1 MDNNNIDI
9 RKAITVG
16 LEVLSDPQVRV
27 PVSAVND
34 LAILKG
40 ILISIRNGELVLA
53 SPDRILPKDAELPKT
68 EVDN

>member
-40 ILISIRNGELVLA
+40 ILISIGNGELVLA

>member
-1 MDNNNIDI
+1 MDNNNIDVG
-9 RKAITVG
+9 KAITVG

-34 LAILKG
+34 LAVLKG
-40 ILISIRNGELVLA
+40 LLISIRNGELVLA